1 MSTLSVALFG
11 ARLLQSRAGFDRTL
25 PQPADCERALH
36 TATARLR
43 FRSRQPRLGRP
54 LAVAGHR
61 ALEQTRSSSKGYV
74 MMRRPLLSLL
84 LVFSSL
90 PAFAQNER
98 HFTFHY
104 AFTVKNVSPGE
115 RLRVWI
121 PLVHSDAF
129 QEVKVTSKSGD
140 LPLKQVRQ
148 PEYGNEVL
156 YAEAS
161 KADKGEYKFSVDYDV
176 VRREHVVL
184 VNGKPI
190 GAAPSVRA
198 PHVELAR
205 FLEPDRLVPVTG
217 VPAQLAEQETKGA
230 TTPLEKAK
238 DIYDYVFRTMKY
250 DKSGTGWGH
259 GDTLWACDAK
269 HGNCTDFHSVFISMA
284 RAEKIPARFQIG
296 FPLPADKHSAEIPGY
311 HCWAE
316 FYLDS
321 VGWVPVDI
329 SEAWKHQEK
338 HDYFFGAHDV
348 NRVQFT
354 QGRDLRLAPAPGAH
368 R

>member
-1 MSTLSVALFG
+1 M
-11 ARLLQSRAGFDRTL
+11 LLR
-25 PQPADCERALH
+25 
-36 TATARLR
+36 
-43 FRSRQPRLGRP
+43 RS
-54 LAVAGHR
+54 
-61 ALEQTRSSSKGYV
+61 
-74 MMRRPLLSLL
+74 LLSLL
-84 LVFSSL
+84 LVFLSL
-90 PAFAQNER
+90 PSLAQNER

-104 AFTVKNVSPGE
+104 ALTVKNVSHGE
-115 RLRVWI
+115 RVRVWI
-121 PLVHSDAF
+121 PLAHSDSF
-129 QEVKVTSKSGD
+129 QEVKVTSKGGD
-140 LPLKQVRQ
+140 LPLKQVQQ

-161 KADKGEYKFSVDYDV
+161 NADKDEYKFSVDYDV
-176 VRREHVVL
+176 VRKEHVVL
-184 VNGKPI
+184 VNGKPA
-190 GAAPSVRA
+190 GLAPSAKA
-198 PHVELAR
+198 PRVELAR
-205 FLEPDRLVPVTG
+205 FLEPDRLVPITG

-238 DIYDYVFRTMKY
+238 DIYEYVFRTMKY
-250 DKSGTGWGH
+250 DKSGAGWGH

-348 NRVQFT
+348 NRMQFT
-354 QGRDLRLAPAPGAH
+354 QGRDLKLAPAQEGPPLNYFIYPYVEIGGKEHPNVAIAFSFEDAGSTPTKVSAL

>member
-1 MSTLSVALFG
+1 MLRRSVLF
-11 ARLLQSRAGFDRTL
+11 
-25 PQPADCERALH
+25 
-36 TATARLR
+36 
-43 FRSRQPRLGRP
+43 
-54 LAVAGHR
+54 
-61 ALEQTRSSSKGYV
+61 
-74 MMRRPLLSLL
+74 LL
-84 LVFSSL
+84 LVLSSL
-90 PAFAQNER
+90 SAVSQSVQKER

-115 RLRVWI
+115 PVRVWI
-121 PLVHSDAF
+121 PLAHSDAF
-129 QEVKVTSKSGD
+129 QDVKVISESGD
-140 LPLKQVRQ
+140 LSLKQVHQ

-156 YAEAS
+156 YAETA
-161 KADKGEYKFSVDYDV
+161 KAEKNEYKFSVDYDV
-176 VRREHVVL
+176 VRKEHVVL
-184 VNGKPI
+184 VNGKPLTDT
-190 GAAPSVRA
+190 PSAKV
-198 PHVELAR
+198 PQVELAR

-230 TTPLEKAK
+230 TTQLEKAK
-238 DIYDYVFRTMKY
+238 DIYEYVFRTMKY
-250 DKSGTGWGH
+250 DKSGEGWGH
-259 GDTLWACDAK
+259 GDTLWACDSK

-284 RAEKIPARFQIG
+284 RSQKIPARFQIG

-316 FYLDS
+316 FYLDGT
-321 VGWVPVDI
+321 GWVPVDI

-354 QGRDLRLAPAPGAH
+354 QGRDLKLKPAQDGPPLNYFVYPYVEIGSKEYSNVSIAFSFEDSDTTPMPMKVSAL